1 MKHFPSWPL
10 EAEEVYSLIKKV
22 GTSRCGTPTAVTV

>member
-10 EAEEVYSLIKKV
+10 EAEELHSLIEKV
-22 GTSRCGTPTAVTV
+22 SVLRYGIPFAVMV